1 MSLQAPLILSTGAL
15 ARYPLSRKFQF
26 ATRKVQFADFSR
38 QTFAQLANPLGSWV
52 LNLSLLQDSEVSDWM
67 NFYEACQG
75 GATPFAFVD
84 PWDNLL
90 QYSEIQESAPWGLAS
105 GSATMAPTGAVA
117 DPFGI
122 TSSRP
127 RIFTVTGS
135 GTWAQTVA
143 IAPAGSGNSRTKGMT
158 FTLSLYVRQVSGSP
172 TYTLTLADSSSSESA
187 SVSIVPTS
195 SWQRFSVTHTFL
207 NTNPATGIVAS
218 ISASATSS
226 IYIFGAQLE
235 AAGSVSGYK
244 QSSAYCG
251 LHPKCFFATD
261 EFDHQASGF
270 NVNTIS
276 QLTIEESN

>member
-1 MSLQAPLILSTGAL
+1 MSQAPIILSTGAL

-38 QTFAQLANPLGSWV
+38 QTFPQLANPLGSWV
-52 LNLSLLQDSEVSDWM
+52 LNLSLMQDSEVSDWI
-67 NFYEACQG
+67 NFWEGQLA
-75 GATPFAFVD
+75 GANSFVFID

-105 GSATMAPTGAVA
+105 GSATMAATGAVA

-122 TSSRP
+122 VSDRP
-127 RIFTVTGS
+127 RIFSVTGS
-135 GTWAQTVA
+135 GAWAQTVA
-143 IAPAGSGNSRTKGMT
+143 VAPAGAGNSRTKGMT
-158 FTLSLYVRQVSGSP
+158 LTLSLYVRQVSGSP
-172 TYTLTLADSSSSESA
+172 TFTLTLADSSSSESA
-187 SVSIVPTS
+187 SVSMVPTS

-207 NTNPATGIVAS
+207 NTNTATAIVAS

-226 IYIFGAQLE
+226 LYVFGAQLE

-244 QSSAYCG
+244 QTTAYCG